1 MVLYVLIS
9 FFSFASFLG
18 SILCAFCIFFN
29 YSFALRQSSF
39 LRQVS
44 KWISRVLISYSNAA
58 YLSILFM
65 KKCVHFAR
73 VVSIQLARYMHRLYY
88 IVFCLFSSLICLFS
102 SLIFRNLL
110 LQTQQSFHCFPVFP
124 QFLLYYFPPQ
134 QFLPAFHLLLH
145 R

>member
-1 MVLYVLIS
+1 MVLYVLIL
-9 FFSFASFLG
+9 FFSFISFCL
-18 SILCAFCIFFN
+18 SIFCAFCIFFN

-65 KKCVHFAR
+65 KKCVHFAK
-73 VVSIQLARYMHRLYY
+73 VVLIQLAGYMDPVYF
-88 IVFCLFSSLICLFS
+88 IVFCLFSSH
-102 SLIFRNLL
+102 IFRNLL